1 MKKIL
6 ILGAGVYQVPLIK
19 KAKEMGLYTIVASIP
34 GNFPGFKYADK
45 IVYENTVA
53 ADAILKIA
61 QEEKID
67 GICTTGTD
75 VAIATIGKVCDAMGL
90 RGVSE
95 VGANTACDKSLMKKA
110 FQKYGVRSAQCRY
123 VSLDSSLDEISSI
136 CDEIGYPVI
145 FKAIDSSGSRGIT
158 KVESKADIEKAYLA
172 VQNVTRHNE
181 YLIETYLNGD
191 EFGAQAFVQDGKL
204 EFVLPHGDYVFK
216 GDTGVPIGHYAP
228 YDLPNLDNEIKLQTQ
243 RAVEAMGIDNCA
255 INADF
260 MLCDG
265 KVYVLE
271 MGARGGATCLIELV
285 GLYYGYDYY
294 EKILRVALGE
304 KVDFS
309 PTNNERVPNAS
320 HLITSDINGT
330 IVDIVNETNNNSNI
344 VDVSFDYDIGAQ
356 VNKFKVG
363 PDRIGHIIVTGN
375 TLENAQENLEKA
387 MNQIHIKIDPISN
400 T

>member
-6 ILGAGVYQVPLIK
+6 ILGAGIYQVPLIK

-34 GNFPGFKYADK
+34 GNYPGFAYADK
-45 IVYENTVA
+45 VVYENTVA

-61 QEEKID
+61 REEQVD

-75 VAIATIGKVCDAMGL
+75 VAVITIGKVCDAMGL

-95 VGANTACDKSLMKKA
+95 KGAEIACDKSRMKKA
-110 FQKYGVRSAQCRY
+110 FQEHGVQTAQCRY
-123 VSLDSSLDEISSI
+123 VPLNASREEVTAI
-136 CDEIGYPVI
+136 CEELGYPVI

-158 KVESKADIEKAYLA
+158 KVAEAGDIEKACQA
-172 VQNVTRHNE
+172 VYDITKHQE
-181 YLIETYLNGD
+181 YLIETYLVGD

-216 GDTGVPIGHYAP
+216 GDTGVPVGHYAP
-228 YDLPNLDNEIKLQTQ
+228 YDLPQLQAEIQEQTL
-243 RAVEAMGIDNCA
+243 RAVRAMGVNNCA

-260 MLCDG
+260 MLCNG

-271 MGARGGATCLIELV
+271 IGARGGATCLVELV
-285 GLYYGYDYY
+285 SLYYGYDYY

-309 PTNNERVPNAS
+309 PANEKRVPNAS
-320 HLITSDINGT
+320 HLLTSDTDGVIKEQR
-330 IVDIVNETNNNSNI
+330 NENASDKNV
-344 VDVSFDYDIGAQ
+344 VDVSFDYQ
-356 VNKFKVG
+356 VGDHVRKFKVG
-363 PDRIGHIIVTGN
+363 PDRIGHVIVTGA
-375 TLENAQENLEKA
+375 TLKEAEANLDAA
-387 MNQIHIKIDPISN
+387 MERVRIEVVPEA
-400 T
+400 

>member
-1 MKKIL
+1 MKKVL

-19 KAKEMGLYTIVASIP
+19 KAKEMGLYTIVASVP
-34 GNFPGFKYADK
+34 GNYPGFQYADK
-45 IVYENTVA
+45 VIYENTVA
-53 ADAILKIA
+53 SDAILKVA
-61 QEEKID
+61 QEEKVD

-75 VAIATIGKVCDAMGL
+75 VAIVTIGKVCDAMGL

-95 VGANTACDKSLMKKA
+95 AGACIACDKALMKKV
-110 FQKYGVRSAQCRY
+110 FQEHGVRSAQCEF
-123 VSLDSSLDEISSI
+123 VSLDSPLDEVKSI
-136 CDEIGYPVI
+136 CDRMGYPVI

-158 KVESKADIEKAYLA
+158 KVESKDDIERAYLA

-181 YLIETYLNGD
+181 YLIETYLTGD

-228 YDLPNLDNEIKLQTQ
+228 YNLPQLDEEIKIQTQ

-260 MLCDG
+260 MMCNG

-271 MGARGGATCLIELV
+271 IGARGGATCLVELV

-309 PTNNERVPNAS
+309 PANEKRVPNAS
-320 HLITSDINGT
+320 HLLTSDLDGT
-330 IVDIVNETNNNSNI
+330 IVEIANETNDNSC
-344 VDVSFDYDIGAQ
+344 VVEVSLDYDIGDH
-356 VNKFKVG
+356 VRKFKVG
-363 PDRIGHIIVTGN
+363 PDRIGHIIVTGK
-375 TLENAQENLEKA
+375 TLEDARDNLEIA
-387 MNQIHIKIDPISN
+387 MKQVRVKVE
-400 T
+400 